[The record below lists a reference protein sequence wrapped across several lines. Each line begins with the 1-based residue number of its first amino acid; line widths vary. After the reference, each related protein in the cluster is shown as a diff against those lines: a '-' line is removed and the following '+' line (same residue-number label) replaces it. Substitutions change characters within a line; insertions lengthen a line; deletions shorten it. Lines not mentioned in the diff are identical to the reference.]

1 MAFMY
6 KETYESPKNFL
17 ESEVGLIQKT
27 MMGEQKNATT
37 VDGKKIIKGGSLF
50 PTNATGAKG
59 IVFEDVDMTYD
70 EKKPISVIV
79 AGRVYENRLPASPDE
94 TAKGELEKQGIV
106 FLTAEDPDFTGGEA

>member
-6 KETYESPKNFL
+6 KESYESPKNFL

-27 MMGEQKNATT
+27 MMGEQKN
-37 VDGKKIIKGGSLF
+37 GGSLF

-70 EKKPISVIV
+70 DKRPISVIV
-79 AGRVYENRLPASPDE
+79 AGRVYENRLPVSPDE

-106 FLTAEDPDFTGGEA
+106 FLTAEDPDFTGGK

>member
-6 KETYESPKNFL
+6 KESYESPKNFL

-27 MMGEQKNATT
+27 MMGEQTNATD
-37 VDGKKIIKGGSLF
+37 VDGRKIIKAGSLF

-59 IVFEDVDMTYD
+59 IVFEDVDMTD
-70 EKKPISVIV
+70 DKKRPISVIV
-79 AGRVYENRLPASPDE
+79 AGRVYENRLGISVDT

-106 FLTAEDPDFTGGEA
+106 FLTAEDPDFTGGVS